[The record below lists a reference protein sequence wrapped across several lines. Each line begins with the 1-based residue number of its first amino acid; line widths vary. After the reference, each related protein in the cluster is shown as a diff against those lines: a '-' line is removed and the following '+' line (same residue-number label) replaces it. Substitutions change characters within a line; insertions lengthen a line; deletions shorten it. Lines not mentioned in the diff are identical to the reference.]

1 VTITVTAE
9 QELSSPDFLVQSME
23 DFTLQQSGRME
34 VGLFRPT
41 SCDLHDS
48 GLFLMMPLFWHP
60 CPYSREKRTSA
71 GGCLL
76 HILFVFSPG
85 FLHLASLPETQAW
98 ILWLY
103 IFLSRIPVSSFPL
116 LRLMIPKKYQ
126 SAPN

>member
-1 VTITVTAE
+1 MVE
-9 QELSSPDFLVQSME
+9 
-23 DFTLQQSGRME
+23 ME
-34 VGLFRPT
+34 VGLSVSPAVVCMIAVCFNDA
-41 SCDLHDS
+41 S
-48 GLFLMMPLFWHP
+48 FWHP
-60 CPYSREKRTSA
+60 CPYLRGTRTSA